1 MVAKYFS
8 LYQQICEQEV
18 RKTKIYCEQ
27 KTTAKTNH
35 QIMETTKNLLNLK
48 FTFIGL
54 NILLIIASVFCFIYG
69 MFDFSQKWVMSGSF
83 IGGHLAQLSVLF
95 LLLALL
101 GIYSVIQRDRKALVL
116 YASIVLTSLFIREF
130 SAGLASLHGY
140 GWVPITGNV
149 FWALYLFFELF
160 CLLLSCVLLFKEK

>member
-1 MVAKYFS
+1 
-8 LYQQICEQEV
+8 
-18 RKTKIYCEQ
+18 
-27 KTTAKTNH
+27 
-35 QIMETTKNLLNLK
+35 METTKNLLSLK

-69 MFDFSQKWVMSGSF
+69 MFNFDQKWVMSGSF

-101 GIYSVIQRDRKALVL
+101 GIYSVIQRDRTALVL

-130 SAGLASLHGY
+130 SAGLASLHGVA
-140 GWVPITGNV
+140 WVPITGHV
-149 FWALYLFFELF
+149 FWTLYLFFELF
-160 CLLLSCVLLFKEK
+160 CLLLLCVKFTTIQREVKIQAIF

>member
-1 MVAKYFS
+1 
-8 LYQQICEQEV
+8 
-18 RKTKIYCEQ
+18 
-27 KTTAKTNH
+27 
-35 QIMETTKNLLNLK
+35 METTKNLLSLK

-69 MFDFSQKWVMSGSF
+69 MFNFANKWVMSGSF
-83 IGGHLAQLSVLF
+83 IGGHLAQISVVF

-101 GIYSVIQRDRKALVL
+101 GIYSVIQRDRTALVL

-130 SAGLASLHGY
+130 SAGLASFHGY
-140 GWVPITGNV
+140 AWHPITGNV
-149 FWALYLFFELF
+149 FWALYLYFELF